1 MGYDLPVGLPGRIPD
16 GDYFEI
22 TRNIDSEH
30 MFWKKV
36 NVENTPNNF
45 ERFIKSIETGIYD
58 QPDFERGAEIQK
70 ILDSCNESSKENKWI
85 SL

>member
-1 MGYDLPVGLPGRIPD
+1 
-16 GDYFEI
+16 
-22 TRNIDSEH
+22 

-45 ERFIKSIETGIYD
+45 ERFIKSIETGVND

-70 ILDSCNESSKENKWI
+70 ILDSCFESSD
-85 SL
+85 SLRWVDIN